1 MTRRRSRALTAALAG
16 AVLAGAALT
25 GCTATAPG
33 PVTTST
39 APSGPPT
46 TLRVLA
52 GSELADLRPV
62 LDDAERATGVKVEL
76 EFTGSLDGAQKV
88 AEGKADGVHDALWF
102 SSTRYLRTI
111 PEARERLGSEVQVM
125 TSPVVLG
132 LREPVARELGWD
144 RAPVRWSDVAA
155 AVDRGALTFAMTDP
169 AASNTGFSALVAV
182 ATALDGGGRALD
194 LDAIA
199 RVSGA
204 LSRLFTGHRVTAGS
218 SDWLDDAFVRRA
230 TGEDPGGPVDALITY
245 EASLLSLNRSGELA
259 EPLVPVYPRD
269 GVVSADYP
277 LTVLAGA
284 SPEARDAHRRLG
296 EYLRGPEAQRAIAER
311 TARRPAVP
319 GVPPPD
325 GVPATLVEI
334 PFPDN
339 RAVVEALLDAYADRL
354 RRPARTVY
362 VLDVSGS
369 MEGERIE
376 QLKRALTGLT
386 GVDESLSG
394 RSCRF
399 RGREEVILLPFNEA
413 PGAPLSFT
421 VDEASPRASLA
432 SVRTAVEGLA
442 AGGDTAVYDSV
453 IRAHDL
459 IGDPGD
465 RFASIVLMTD
475 GENRRGAGPA
485 EYRAFLSGRTGA
497 VPVFPIL
504 FGEAAEGEM
513 REVARATGGALWDA
527 RRDPLDRAFCQIR
540 GYQ

>member
-1 MTRRRSRALTAALAG
+1 MTRRLLRVLTAATLT
-16 AVLAGAALT
+16 GAAVT
-25 GCTATAPG
+25 ACTTTPEPVTPPTATA
-33 PVTTST
+33 
-39 APSGPPT
+39 GPPT

-52 GSELADLRPV
+52 GSELADLGPV

-88 AEGKADGVHDALWF
+88 AEGGADGVHDALWF

-111 PEARERLGSEVQVM
+111 PEARDRLGSEVQVM

-132 LREPVARELGWD
+132 LRAPVARELGWD

-169 AASNTGFSALVAV
+169 AASNSGFSALVAV
-182 ATALDGGGRALD
+182 ATAVDGGGRALD
-194 LDAIA
+194 LDAIT

-218 SDWLDDAFVRRA
+218 SDWLADAFVRRA

-245 EASLLSLNRSGELA
+245 EASLLSLNRSGELPP
-259 EPLVPVYPRD
+259 EGLVPVYPQD

-284 SPEARDAHRRLG
+284 SAEARDAHRRLG
-296 EYLRGPEAQRAIAER
+296 EYLRTPQAQRAITEL
-311 TARRPAVP
+311 TWRRPAVP
-319 GVPPPD
+319 GVPLPP
-325 GVPATLVEI
+325 GVPDTLVEI

-339 RAVVEALLDAYADRL
+339 RAVIDALLHAYADRL

-369 MEGERIE
+369 MEGERIA

-386 GVDESLSG
+386 GADESLSG
-394 RSCRF
+394 RFCRF
-399 RGREEVILLPFNEA
+399 RGREEVILLPFNQA

-421 VDEASPRASLA
+421 VDEAAPLTSLSA
-432 SVRTAVEGLA
+432 IRDAVEGLA

-453 IRAHDL
+453 MRAHALLD
-459 IGDPGD
+459 GPGD
-465 RFASIVLMTD
+465 RFTSIVLMTD
-475 GENRRGAGPA
+475 GENRQGAGLP
-485 EYRAFLSGRTGA
+485 EYRTFLSGRTSA

-504 FGEAAEGEM
+504 FGEAAEDEL
-513 REVARATGGALWDA
+513 REVARTTGGALWDA
-527 RRDPLDRAFCQIR
+527 RHDPLDRAFCQIR